1 MRNPKWRRMKMT
13 EKNVNEVNQETVE
26 ENDLTSLDMLWKLG
40 FDELDAWK
48 DRFNKRDDRFLESV
62 KGYVDQVKQGQE
74 NVITIAAQFSMEL
87 KDWEKAA
94 REELLATTTPLQYF
108 FPVKSYEEINRVVDD
123 IQNKTAHLLLT
134 PAQAITTG
142 QLQALDKYVET
153 VEQYVSFRK
162 NAREKYIDSVKRT
175 SNVLY
180 ENQKMF
186 VNLFA
191 KQVKSTILP
200 FQKYMKN
207 ATELTKS

>member
-1 MRNPKWRRMKMT
+1 MT
-13 EKNVNEVNQETVE
+13 EKNEQVLDQKSEDAVE
-26 ENDLTSLDMLWKLG
+26 KDLTSLDMLWRLG

-48 DRFNKRDDRFLESV
+48 DRFNKRDERFLESV
-62 KGYVDQVKQGQE
+62 RNYVEKIKKDQE
-74 NVITIAAQFSMEL
+74 NVVTIAAQFSMEL

-94 REELLATTTPLQYF
+94 REELLATTTTLQYF

-153 VEQYVSFRK
+153 VEQYVAFRK
-162 NAREKYIDSVKRT
+162 SAREKYIDSVKKT
-175 SNVLY
+175 TNVLY

-186 VNLFA
+186 VNLFS
-191 KQVKSTILP
+191 KQVKSTMLP

-207 ATELTKS
+207 MTEYSKS

>member
-1 MRNPKWRRMKMT
+1 MT
-13 EKNVNEVNQETVE
+13 EKNEQVLDQKSEDAVE
-26 ENDLTSLDMLWKLG
+26 KDLTSLDMLWRLG

-48 DRFNKRDDRFLESV
+48 DRFNKRDERFLESV
-62 KGYVDQVKQGQE
+62 RNYVEKVKKDQE
-74 NVITIAAQFSMEL
+74 NDVTIAAQFSMEL

-94 REELLATTTPLQYF
+94 REELLATTTTLQYF

-153 VEQYVSFRK
+153 VEQYVAFRK
-162 NAREKYIDSVKRT
+162 SAREKYIDSVKKT
-175 SNVLY
+175 TNVLY

-191 KQVKSTILP
+191 KQVKNTMLP

-207 ATELTKS
+207 ITEYSKS

>member
-1 MRNPKWRRMKMT
+1 MT
-13 EKNVNEVNQETVE
+13 EKNEQVLDQKSEDAVE
-26 ENDLTSLDMLWKLG
+26 KDLTSLDMLWMLG

-48 DRFNKRDDRFLESV
+48 DRFNKRDERFLESV
-62 KGYVDQVKQGQE
+62 RNYVEKVKKDQE
-74 NVITIAAQFSMEL
+74 NVVTIAAQFSMEL

-94 REELLATTTPLQYF
+94 REELLATTTTLQYF

-142 QLQALDKYVET
+142 QLQALDKYVDT
-153 VEQYVSFRK
+153 VEQYVAFRK
-162 NAREKYIDSVKRT
+162 SAREKYIDSVKKT
-175 SNVLY
+175 TNVLY

-191 KQVKSTILP
+191 KQVKNTMLP

-207 ATELTKS
+207 MTEYSKS

>member
-1 MRNPKWRRMKMT
+1 MT
-13 EKNVNEVNQETVE
+13 EKNEQVLDQKSEDAVE
-26 ENDLTSLDMLWKLG
+26 KDLTSLDMLWRLG

-48 DRFNKRDDRFLESV
+48 DRFNKRDERFLESV
-62 KGYVDQVKQGQE
+62 RNYVEKVKKDQE
-74 NVITIAAQFSMEL
+74 NVVTIAAQFSMEL

-94 REELLATTTPLQYF
+94 REELLATTTTLQYF

-153 VEQYVSFRK
+153 VEQYVAFRK
-162 NAREKYIDSVKRT
+162 SAREKYIDSVKKT
-175 SNVLY
+175 TNVLY

-191 KQVKSTILP
+191 KQVKSTMLP

-207 ATELTKS
+207 MTEYSKS

>member
-1 MRNPKWRRMKMT
+1 MKMT
-13 EKNVNEVNQETVE
+13 EKNVNELNQETVE

-48 DRFNKRDDRFLESV
+48 ERFNKRDERFLESV

-87 KDWEKAA
+87 KDWEKTA

-162 NAREKYIDSVKRT
+162 NAREKYIDSVKKT